1 MTDRRLLAVLIGF
14 LVAGTGLSQSSRR
27 LDKTSFVVIGEGL
40 AAGVTNFSLSEPG
53 QKANFGALA
62 ARQMGT
68 IFPQPIF
75 QTPGIGNVVGFN
87 ELPLR
92 IPTTLQTTFRK
103 PFPPQLFVFNLSV
116 PGFHLAD
123 ATARRP
129 VSPLIQPHDPKQTMV
144 NFILGYP
151 QLILEDDVPLWTQ
164 LEYAVAMRPTLV
176 VVELGYAEVL
186 EAAVKGNLG
195 LLPSLA
201 AMRSGYDQLL
211 GTLRGTFAEVVIMT
225 VPDPLDT
232 AYFTD
237 PVTASRLLRVPPFTV
252 LGLYGLDLDDLI
264 TTPGLVEMG
273 NQFLARKIDPLP
285 SGSFLPAATA
295 AEITDYVNQLN
306 SEIRA
311 SASQHKAVVH
321 DLHALMRS
329 WKISG
334 AAAGSRQL
342 SADFLGGLYTLNGY
356 YPGPTGHGLIANSL
370 LDLLNQTYGTQ
381 FPAVNLAALVSTDPV
396 ADFRAAEG
404 EETTLEELAEF
415 VPEPQMRQVLRARSR
430 LTGDRGTGR
439 EPRTQREVTRPE
451 RGRP

>member
-1 MTDRRLLAVLIGF
+1 MTHRCVPTILIALLF
-14 LVAGTGLSQSSRR
+14 AGSALSQSSRR
-27 LDKTSFVVIGEGL
+27 LDTTSFVVLGEGL

-116 PGFHLAD
+116 PGLRLAD
-123 ATARRP
+123 STTRRP
-129 VSPLIQPHDPKQTMV
+129 VSPLIQPHDPKQTLV

-151 QLILEDDVPLWTQ
+151 QLILEDEVPLWTQ

-176 VVELGYAEVL
+176 LVELGYTEVL

-195 LLPSLA
+195 LLPPLA
-201 AMRSGYDQLL
+201 SMRAGYDQVLSA
-211 GTLRGTFAEVVIMT
+211 LRGTFAEVVIMT

-285 SGSFLPAATA
+285 SGSYLSADAA

-311 SASQHKAVVH
+311 AASQHKAVVH

-329 WKISG
+329 WKTSG
-334 AAAGSRQL
+334 AVAGPRQL
-342 SADFLGGLYTLNGY
+342 NAEFLGGLYSLSGY
-356 YPGPTGHGLIANSL
+356 YPGPTGHALIANNL
-370 LDLLNQTYGTQ
+370 LELLNQTYGTR
-381 FPAVNLAALVSTDPV
+381 FAAVNLDTVLEADPV
-396 ADFRAAEG
+396 ADYRPAEG

-415 VPEPQMRQVLRARSR
+415 VPAPLMRQLLRARNR
-430 LTGDRGTGR
+430 LTGDRAAGR
-439 EPRTQREVTRPE
+439 ETRPQIPATRPE